1 MGRFSESE
9 RVEVWE
15 RWQAGET
22 TRSIGRQL
30 GRTGALIRAFVE
42 STGGVRPLRG
52 GVRLGI

>member
-1 MGRFSESE
+1 VGRFSESE